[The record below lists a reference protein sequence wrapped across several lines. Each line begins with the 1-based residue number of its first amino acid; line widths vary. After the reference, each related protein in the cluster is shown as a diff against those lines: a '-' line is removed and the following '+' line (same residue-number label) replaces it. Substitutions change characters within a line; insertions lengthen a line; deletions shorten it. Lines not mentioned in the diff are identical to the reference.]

1 MMIRK
6 YEIDIIQL
14 RQCLGDVC
22 EELFSD
28 TTVAYRIYERI
39 DDAVEDFLYDNIL
52 DEGADDEM

>member
-1 MMIRK
+1 MIKK

-28 TTVAYRIYERI
+28 MTVAYRIYERI

-52 DEGADDEM
+52 DEGADDEVN